1 MYNNIKKLC
10 IITSAVMVGILLSLP
25 KFPPV
30 PLQSFCSSSWITN
43 KLLTLFLP
51 FLKYCMELCP
61 RQCFLS
67 GFFFFFFSINIMF
80 LRLNHAVC
88 ISGSFLLIVSV
99 LHCMNVPLFVYPCT
113 CWQQIGL
120 FLVRGSAA
128 LRIPIEFFV
137 QRYVLFF
144 LGEWIPI
151 SGIVVL
157 Y

>member
-1 MYNNIKKLC
+1 MFKLC
-10 IITSAVMVGILLSLP
+10 IITFAIMVGILPSLP
-25 KFPPV
+25 KLPPV
-30 PLQSFCSSSWITN
+30 PLQSFFSSSRITN

-51 FLKYCMELCP
+51 FLKYCMEPCP

-67 GFFFFFFSINIMF
+67 GLFFSVNIMI

-88 ISGSFLLIVSV
+88 ISGSFLLIVSLV
-99 LHCMNVPLFVYPCT
+99 HCMNVPLFVYPFT

-120 FLVRGSAA
+120 FLVRGSAP
-128 LRIPIEFFV
+128 LRIPVEFFV
-137 QRYVLFF
+137 QRYVLLF
-144 LGEWIPI
+144 LGEWIPV